1 MGEKV
6 RYDGGDKRDCF
17 LTETFGRHVEWVPVC
32 PEVEIGMGIPR
43 EAGRL
48 VGDPPKPRMIAERS
62 GKDWTAQF
70 NPFAAKRVQALTAL
84 DLATKPFAQLRMNRA
99 IAAQLHG
106 VAIDDAARKVGV

>member
-1 MGEKV
+1 LGEKV

-17 LTETFGRHVEWVPVC
+17 LAETFGRHVEWVPVC

-43 EAGRL
+43 EAVRL

-70 NPFAAKRVQALTAL
+70 NPFAAKRVQALL
-84 DLATKPFAQLRMNRA
+84 RRSISPATFLRKTPPV
-99 IAAQLHG
+99 AAWNG
-106 VAIDDAARKVGV
+106 